1 MNHNSV
7 DLLLVEDNPDDAEL
21 TIRELKKYNMSN
33 NVFHVKDGEEAIE
46 FIFATGK
53 FEGSRDL
60 FYPPKVVLLD
70 IQMPKVN
77 GIEVLKKVKGDER
90 THSTPVVML
99 TSSKEDPDI
108 QKCYALGANSY
119 IVKPVNFEGFAD
131 AIKNLGFY
139 WLLLN
144 QPPVGFSKKYRS

>member
-1 MNHNSV
+1 MNRNSV
-7 DLLLVEDNPDDAEL
+7 DILLVEDNLDDAEL
-21 TIRELKKYNMSN
+21 TIRELKKHNMAN
-33 NVFHVKDGEEAIE
+33 NLFHVKDGEEALE

-53 FEGSRDL
+53 YAGERDVE
-60 FYPPKVVLLD
+60 FPPKLVLLD

-77 GIEVLKKVKGDER
+77 GIEVLQKIKQDDR
-90 THSTPVVML
+90 TKTTPVVML

-108 QKCYALGANSY
+108 KQCYNLGANSY
-119 IVKPVNFEGFAD
+119 IVKPVNFDGFAT

-144 QPPVGFSKKYRS
+144 QPPAK

>member
-1 MNHNSV
+1 MNPDSV
-7 DLLLVEDNPDDAEL
+7 EVLLVEDNLNDAEL
-21 TIRELKKYNMSN
+21 TIRELKKHNMAN
-33 NVFHVKDGEEAIE
+33 NLVHLKNGEEALD

-53 FEGSRDL
+53 YSGIREVQYS
-60 FYPPKVVLLD
+60 PKVILLD

-77 GIEVLKKVKGDER
+77 GIEVLQKIKTDPR
-90 THSTPVVML
+90 TRSVPVVML

-119 IVKPVNFEGFAD
+119 IVKPVNFEGFAE

-144 QPPVGFSKKYRS
+144 QPKA

>member
-7 DLLLVEDNPDDAEL
+7 EVLLVEDNINDAEL
-21 TIRELKKYNMSN
+21 AIRELKKHNMAN
-33 NVFHVKDGEEAIE
+33 NLVHVHDGEEALD

-53 FEGSRDL
+53 YSGTRDIA
-60 FYPPKVVLLD
+60 FPPRLVLLD

-77 GIEVLKKVKGDER
+77 GIEVLQKIKSDDR
-90 THSTPVVML
+90 TRSTPVVIL

-108 QKCYALGANSY
+108 QKCYQLGANSY
-119 IVKPVNFEGFAD
+119 IVKPVNFESFAQ

-144 QPPVGFSKKYRS
+144 QSPK